1 MRTQIYLDNTVND
14 LPYKIKFENC
24 MKDKNNF
31 FIKRSIA
38 FLSWT
43 KIYLILESKFFKIP
57 KNLITS
63 AFFLQRQILKNID
76 MSRQKP

>member
-31 FIKRSIA
+31 FIKRIIG
-38 FLSWT
+38 FLS
-43 KIYLILESKFFKIP
+43 
-57 KNLITS
+57 
-63 AFFLQRQILKNID
+63 
-76 MSRQKP
+76 